1 MVKKIR
7 LEENNVLSDM
17 EFNDDVEITM
27 DFNTLVTQCI
37 FKGNVVLKGTRRV
50 MKAKPT
56 AYEWLGLP
64 VFMNNI
70 IYGNLEIKKSFK
82 GVIRNN
88 IVLPK
93 VIE

>member
-1 MVKKIR
+1 MKRVR
-7 LEENNVLSDM
+7 LEEHSVLTDM
-17 EFNDDVEITM
+17 KFSDDVEITM
-27 DFNTLVTQCI
+27 DINTLVTRCI
-37 FKGNVVLKGTRRV
+37 FEGNVVLKGTRRV

-93 VIE
+93 VNE

>member
-1 MVKKIR
+1 MKRVR
-7 LEENNVLSDM
+7 LEEHSVLTDM
-17 EFNDDVEITM
+17 KFSDDVEITM
-27 DFNTLVTQCI
+27 DINTLVTRCI
-37 FKGNVVLKGTRRV
+37 FEGNVVLKGTRRV

-56 AYEWLGLP
+56 VYEWLGLP

-93 VIE
+93 VNE